1 MTMRNNDERPALALG
16 GLVVFG
22 LAILTAAV
30 PVVGYVLLA
39 LVILA
44 VLALIGGF
52 VALWWQTRWQ
62 PLDDR
67 NRPAHLPAPAPRS
80 EDREVA

>member
-1 MTMRNNDERPALALG
+1 MTMRNNDERPALALA

-22 LAILTAAV
+22 FAILTAAV
-30 PVVGYVLLA
+30 PVVGYVLLG

-44 VLALIGGF
+44 VLGWLVGG
-52 VALWWQTRWQ
+52 VVLWRRTRWQ

-67 NRPAHLPAPAPRS
+67 HRPVPVPAIP
-80 EDREVA
+80 DREVA